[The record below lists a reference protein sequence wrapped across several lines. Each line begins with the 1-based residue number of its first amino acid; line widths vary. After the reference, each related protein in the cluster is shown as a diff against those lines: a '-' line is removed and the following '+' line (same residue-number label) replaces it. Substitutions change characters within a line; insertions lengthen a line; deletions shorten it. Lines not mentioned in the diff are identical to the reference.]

1 MSIRP
6 KHIMANDLGAAG
18 YQLPADIEASIQ
30 AIRDDRQHGASWL
43 ARAAASVLLRL
54 TEPRDDVHADRWDAV
69 VRIAAQALVASRPSM
84 AAVANT
90 AARIWGAGQS
100 AAHAEARKQLRATA
114 ERLATQ
120 DEQIQHALRTHA
132 EKLFLGNVYTM
143 SRSGT
148 VEDVLRDLGQRRII
162 GRVLIGA
169 SVPGGEGVAM
179 GRALAQRGL
188 DVTLVADTACGL
200 FIGEA
205 TCVVLGA
212 DSVRADG
219 SLVNKVG
226 SYPLALVA
234 REAGKPVYVLCETLK
249 IAAPDFPLV
258 LEEKDPAELLPES
271 PDGLRARNPYF
282 DVTSAALIA
291 GYVTEQGVLDRET
304 VARHAEVAGAALARL
319 RTE

>member
-1 MSIRP
+1 MTHDARQ
-6 KHIMANDLGAAG
+6 
-18 YQLPADIEASIQ
+18 QLPADIEATIQ
-30 AIRDDRQHGASWL
+30 AIRDDREHGASWL
-43 ARAAASVLLRL
+43 ARAAAGVLLHL
-54 TEPRDDVHADRWDAV
+54 TEPRDDVSDDMWDVV
-69 VRIAAQALVASRPSM
+69 VRMAAQELVAARPSM

-90 AARIWGAGQS
+90 TARIWDAGQS
-100 AAHAEARKQLRATA
+100 AIPAKARTQLRDMA

-120 DEQIQHALRTHA
+120 DERTQQSLRMSA
-132 EKLFLGNVYTM
+132 EKLFRGDVYTM

-162 GRVLIGA
+162 ERVLIGA

-179 GRALAQRGL
+179 GRALAQGGL

-200 FIGEA
+200 FIGKA

-212 DSVRADG
+212 DSLRADG

-234 REAGKPVYVLCETLK
+234 HEAGKPVYALCETLK

-258 LEEKDPAELLPES
+258 LEEKDPAELLPD
-271 PDGLRARNPYF
+271 PLAGFHARNPYF
-282 DVTSAALIA
+282 DVTPAQLIA
-291 GYVTEQGVLDRET
+291 GYVTEQDVLDREM
-304 VARHAEVAGAALARL
+304 VARYAEAAGVALARL
-319 RTE
+319 RAG